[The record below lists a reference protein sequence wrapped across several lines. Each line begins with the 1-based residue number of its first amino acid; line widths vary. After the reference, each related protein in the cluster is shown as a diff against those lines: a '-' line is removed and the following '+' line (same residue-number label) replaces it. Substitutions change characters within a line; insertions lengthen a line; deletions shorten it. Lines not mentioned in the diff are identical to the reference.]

1 LEHAEVRLDYAGV
14 VLIVIW
20 LVWIVVASIRM
31 ASNPLPAVLLV
42 SGCALAMWV
51 SRAAA
56 TRTPVAVPTVVVIL
70 AAVFGGSAGAALVDG
85 GPLAKPLGYANA
97 NAAFFV
103 QAAVAGLMVG
113 RIAKR
118 RWLRGIGFA
127 AAFSFALVP
136 ALTGSTTGVLLLIV
150 VTPVALL
157 LERGFG
163 ARTAVA
169 FCAGFWVVVLA
180 GSVWLGALY
189 EPGVARE
196 ERRGLAVTTLS
207 ERRLILWSEAL
218 MIATEHP
225 TFGIGAS
232 GFAEASATARA
243 DRDARFAH
251 HEFLQHAAEVGIP
264 GVVLM
269 IAAFACGFLL
279 LGIRARTHSYVVLPA
294 VGWTAL
300 GAHAS
305 IDYVLHFAAV
315 PLAAASLLGAGLGVG
330 ALGQVQHN
338 WRRTMGRG
346 V

>member
-1 LEHAEVRLDYAGV
+1 MRHDYAGV

-56 TRTPVAVPTVVVIL
+56 TRTPVAVPTVIVML
-70 AAVFGGSAGAALVDG
+70 AAVLGGSAGGALVDG
-85 GPLAKPLGYANA
+85 GPLARPLGYSNA

-136 ALTGSTTGVLLLIV
+136 ALTDSTTGVILLIV
-150 VTPVALL
+150 LTPVALL
-157 LERGFG
+157 LERGYG
-163 ARTAVA
+163 ARTAVT
-169 FCAGFWVVVLA
+169 FCAGFWAVVLA

-189 EPGVARE
+189 EPGVGRAE
-196 ERRGLAVTTLS
+196 GPELAVATLS
-207 ERRLILWSEAL
+207 ERRLVLWNEAL
-218 MIATEHP
+218 MLATEHP
-225 TFGIGAS
+225 IFGIGAS
-232 GFAEASATARA
+232 GFAEASPTARA

-251 HEFLQHAAEVGIP
+251 HEFLQHAAEVGMP

-269 IAAFACGFLL
+269 IAAFAWGFMR
-279 LGIRARTHSYVVLPA
+279 LGIRAQSHSYVVLPA

-315 PLAAASLLGAGLGVG
+315 PLAAASLLGAGMGAG
-330 ALGQVQHN
+330 ALGQVPHN
-338 WRRTMGRG
+338 RQKMQNRQK
-346 V
+346 